1 MRMEKNT
8 FKDERV
14 KALLGRCVSVRVDT
28 DKQPDIAKRM
38 TVEGLPDIRF
48 VLPNGRVIK
57 QLRNFQDAE
66 SFSSELEELLRKVE
80 NK

>member
-1 MRMEKNT
+1 
-8 FKDERV
+8 
-14 KALLGRCVSVRVDT
+14 
-28 DKQPDIAKRM
+28 M

-66 SFSSELEELLRKVE
+66 SFGSELEELLRKVE